1 MCGYLTR
8 FWRSV
13 KSLGIFKEVVRIETR
28 NAMRCFFLV
37 PLFYSSAFQ
46 VVRSEGS
53 MKILGIK
60 YQKVLWDRSE
70 DPSVQ

>member
-13 KSLGIFKEVVRIETR
+13 KSLGIFKEVVRIGTR
-28 NAMRCFFLV
+28 NAMRFFLV
-37 PLFYSSAFQ
+37 PLCYSSAFQ

-53 MKILGIK
+53 MKILGIE
-60 YQKVLWDRSE
+60 Y
-70 DPSVQ
+70 